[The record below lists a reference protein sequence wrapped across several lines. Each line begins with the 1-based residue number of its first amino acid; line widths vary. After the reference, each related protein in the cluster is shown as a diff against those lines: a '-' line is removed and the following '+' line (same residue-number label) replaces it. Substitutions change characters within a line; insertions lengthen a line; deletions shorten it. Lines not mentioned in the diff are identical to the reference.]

1 MDYLDLEKL
10 ILILF
15 FIITLMA
22 GIGVAILCILFLESN
37 TGVNAMNSSLI
48 LNESLRIENSYVN
61 YVAFILSLPSNT
73 TIHG

>member
-1 MDYLDLEKL
+1 
-10 ILILF
+10 
-15 FIITLMA
+15 MA